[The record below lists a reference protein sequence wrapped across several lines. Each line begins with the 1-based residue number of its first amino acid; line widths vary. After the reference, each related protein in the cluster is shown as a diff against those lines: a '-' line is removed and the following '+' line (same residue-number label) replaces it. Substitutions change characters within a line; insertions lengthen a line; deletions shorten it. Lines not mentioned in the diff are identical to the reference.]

1 MMEVDGKEEGES
13 RTYEL
18 SFLSFLLFDLVC
30 LGERRGEAASV
41 VVVCLVLNSSCSMM
55 SVVVPGL
62 IFLAF
67 DFKLLLKPM
76 VNEQGDKLT
85 LCVNVFWV

>member
-62 IFLAF
+62 IFLTF

-85 LCVNVFWV
+85 LCVNVLWV